1 MVVCP
6 PSVLSNP
13 GQLLGAC
20 ITQLAPDTLLQ
31 LKRVGQVLAAG
42 MMCFAFTVFQKL
54 VPGSKQSKG

>member
-6 PSVLSNP
+6 PGVLSNP

-20 ITQLAPDTLLQ
+20 TTQLAPDTLLK

-42 MMCFAFTVFQKL
+42 TTCFAFTVFQKL